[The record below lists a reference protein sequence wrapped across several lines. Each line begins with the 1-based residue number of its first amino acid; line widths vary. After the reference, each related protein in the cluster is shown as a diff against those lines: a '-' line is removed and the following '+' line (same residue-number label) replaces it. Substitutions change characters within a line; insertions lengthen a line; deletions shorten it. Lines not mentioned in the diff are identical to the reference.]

1 MKLKKTKKMKSKIFK
16 PTLLALFALFAIC
29 IATFAQVP
37 PPAAPKPPSAKHK
50 TFKFDDKAF
59 EMNMEDLGKDF
70 KFDFNFQGLAA
81 QLNDIAP
88 KIALQFKDFDK
99 KFNFKFDNIAPE
111 INMDLGNMGKN
122 FNFNFDNIAPEF
134 NFDFKDLGDFNF
146 KQDDKSLEKAI
157 QSGEVKEKIK
167 NYTKSYPLDG
177 NDKIKLSD
185 QYGKITITTWDKH
198 EIKVD
203 VQIKADA
210 ESDDEAQKLLDK
222 VQINDSKI
230 GDIVSFKT
238 EVTRTNGIFNSWS
251 WNGKKVHK
259 IEINYTVYMPAKQE
273 LTVENSY
280 GAIELPDLSGKLKI
294 NASYST
300 VTAQNLTNTANE
312 IEGSYS
318 KFKIT
323 SLNNAHISCGYSPV
337 EIEQC
342 NNLNANL
349 SYGPLKLGGLT
360 GNAELDLSY
369 SSLRIGEISN
379 LVKKLNINSTYSG
392 VTLGVVGSD
401 NFDFDITASYGG
413 FNYSKD
419 GKVVITNKS
428 PEDGRHYS
436 TTRVFK
442 GYYGKAGSDA
452 KVVIHS
458 TYGGVNFK

>member
-1 MKLKKTKKMKSKIFK
+1 MKSKIFK
-16 PTLLALFALFAIC
+16 PTLLVLSALFSIC
-29 IATFAQVP
+29 TATFAQVP
-37 PPAAPKPPSAKHK
+37 PPPAPKPPATPD
-50 TFKFDDKAF
+50 TFKFNGKSF
-59 EMNMEDLGKDF
+59 PMNMEDFGKDF
-70 KFDFNFQGLAA
+70 QLNFQNFGKDLAL
-81 QLNDIAP
+81 QLKDIAP
-88 KIALQFKDFDK
+88 QIELQFKDFDK
-99 KFNFKFDNIAPE
+99 KFNFNFDHIAPE
-111 INMDLGNMGKN
+111 INLDLGNMGKN
-122 FNFNFDNIAPEF
+122 FNFNFDNIAPQI
-134 NFDFKDLGDFNF
+134 NLDLKDLGIGFSFN
-146 KQDDKSLEKAI
+146 QDDKSLEKRI
-157 QSGEVKEKIK
+157 QSGEVSEKIK

-185 QYGKITITTWDKH
+185 QYGKITIITWDKH

-203 VQIKADA
+203 IQIKADA

-222 VQINDSKI
+222 VSINDSKN
-230 GDIVSFKT
+230 GDVVSFKT
-238 EVTRTNGIFNSWS
+238 EVTKTNGIFNSWS

-280 GAIELPDLSGKLKI
+280 GSIELPDLSGKLRI

-300 VTAQNLTNTANE
+300 VNAQNLTNAANE
-312 IEGSYS
+312 IDGSYS
-318 KFKIT
+318 KFKIV

-337 EIEQC
+337 EIELC

-349 SYGPLKLGGLT
+349 SYGPLKLGGLK

-369 SSLRIGEISN
+369 ASLRIGEISN

-392 VTLGVVGSD
+392 VTLGVLGTD

-428 PEDGRHYS
+428 PEDDRHYS

-452 KVVIHS
+452 KIVIRS
-458 TYGGVNFK
+458 SYGGVNFK